1 MTKIAILI
9 PCYNEA
15 ITIAK
20 VVTDFRREIPEA
32 EIHVF
37 DNNSTDNTSA
47 IASAAGAIV
56 HLVKIQGKGSVVR
69 QMFRTVD
76 ADIGVMV
83 DGDDTYPANRVHAI
97 IEPVL
102 NGSAEMTV
110 GTRLQE
116 HQDTSF
122 RPLHVFG
129 NQLVLRSINSLFG
142 AKLSD
147 VLSGYRA
154 FSKRFMCTT
163 PILSRGFEIETEIT
177 LHALENQLP
186 LVEVPVAYGVRP
198 EGSESKLH
206 TFRDGYRVLKNI
218 LRMYKDYRPFLF
230 FSLIG
235 FMLLALSLTIGM
247 VILNEW
253 LVHQSVAPARAV
265 LASAF
270 GLVGIFSLTT
280 GLILDTVN
288 RRSRELMVLIT
299 DQLIDKKIDK

>member
-15 ITIAK
+15 ITIGK
-20 VVTDFRREIPEA
+20 VVNDFRREIPEA

-37 DNNSTDNTSA
+37 DNNSNDNTSDVA
-47 IASAAGAIV
+47 LEAGAIV

-69 QMFRTVD
+69 QMFRAVD

-83 DGDDTYPANRVHAI
+83 DGDDTYPANRVRAI

-116 HQDTSF
+116 HEDASF

-142 AKLSD
+142 AKLND

-154 FSKRFMCTT
+154 FSKRFMNTT
-163 PILSRGFEIETEIT
+163 PILSRGFEIETELT

-218 LRMYKDYRPFLF
+218 LRMYKDYRPLMF

-235 FMLLALSLTIGM
+235 SVLLAGSLFIGA
-247 VILNEW
+247 IIINEW
-253 LVHQSVAPARAV
+253 LTNQSVAPARAV
-265 LASAF
+265 LATGM
-270 GLVGIFSLTT
+270 GLVGIFSVAT

-299 DQLIDKKIDK
+299 DQLIEKQNRQ